1 MNGAFARRARRRA
14 ISVLPTPV
22 GPIMRM
28 FFGVTSA
35 RSSAGSCMRRQ
46 RLRRAMATARLA
58 SSWPM
63 MWRLSSWTISRGV
76 MDIRLLQRGR
86 ALQTAL
92 SSSSMV
98 RFWLVKTQIEPAM
111 FSAVSATSRALS
123 SALCCSRAR
132 AAAWGEAAAGAHGD
146 QAVFGFDHVAV
157 AGDDQ
162 RGILVG
168 DREHGFE
175 AAQGAVGA
183 PVLASS
189 TAARTRCPWCFS
201 NCCSKR
207 SNRVKASAVAP
218 AKPAST

>member
-1 MNGAFARRARRRA
+1 VRGRSRGA
-14 ISVLPTPV
+14 
-22 GPIMRM
+22 
-28 FFGVTSA
+28 
-35 RSSAGSCMRRQ
+35 
-46 RLRRAMATARLA
+46 
-58 SSWPM
+58 
-63 MWRLSSWTISRGV
+63 SWTFVYSSG
-76 MDIRLLQRGR
+76 GR

-132 AAAWGEAAAGAHGD
+132 AAAWAKPPPEPMAIRPCSGSTTSPLPVMISEASLLATASMAS
-146 QAVFGFDHVAV
+146 
-157 AGDDQ
+157 
-162 RGILVG
+162 RRL
-168 DREHGFE
+168 RERSVR
-175 AAQGAVGA
+175 QS
-183 PVLASS
+183 LASS

-201 NCCSKR
+201 SCCSKR